1 MVENNNNRSV
11 QQSIDE
17 LTREVRTLRSF
28 CNKVVVNCI
37 TNQGVDTDNAIKGLK
52 KEIESLKLSV
62 QNNMQEQ
69 HKLLEVAEP
78 LLNNQ
83 IRVIWN
89 GETIYDYKNH
99 KGYTWRELEE
109 LSSVKACTLRKR
121 YEKYIDELRLKDMPN
136 ID

>member
-1 MVENNNNRSV
+1 MTENNNNRSV

-37 TNQGVDTDNAIKGLK
+37 TNQGVDTDNAIKGLTK
-52 KEIESLKLSV
+52 QIESLKLSV

-78 LLNNQ
+78 L
-83 IRVIWN
+83 
-89 GETIYDYKNH
+89 
-99 KGYTWRELEE
+99 
-109 LSSVKACTLRKR
+109 
-121 YEKYIDELRLKDMPN
+121 
-136 ID
+136 

>member
-1 MVENNNNRSV
+1 MTENNNNRSV
-11 QQSIDE
+11 QHSIDE

-99 KGYTWRELEE
+99 KGYTWRELED
-109 LSSVKACTLRKR
+109 LSSTFHQLRLVH
-121 YEKYIDELRLKDMPN
+121 YEKDIKSILMN
-136 ID
+136 